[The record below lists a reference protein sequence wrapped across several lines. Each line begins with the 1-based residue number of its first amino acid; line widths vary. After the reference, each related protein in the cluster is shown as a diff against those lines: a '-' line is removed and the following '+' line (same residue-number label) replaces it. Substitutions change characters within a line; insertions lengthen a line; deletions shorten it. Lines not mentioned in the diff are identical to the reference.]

1 MKRVLYLLLFLAAC
15 KSSSSDKEVDRATS
29 VIEQILNEDISTAFR
44 PETFEGDISHISEV
58 TYSETSAGDGYVNKD
73 TVLKE
78 YLFKDHRLHQ
88 IATVTRRMRNDTL
101 TIRYDTAGRIL
112 ALIYSDNQS
121 TYNTDR
127 FKYDATGR
135 RIEKTNRFYSTESRH
150 LYTYNPKGDTLL
162 ITWEPDNNKEQICIS
177 KDGNETTVTRH
188 ALNSALMSR
197 SQVEKYN
204 GLNQVVGIYVYED
217 GKADYK
223 VIKKYDSHGNLLSWE
238 QHQGDHMT
246 ENGFGEVDKM
256 ISYATEY
263 AYDEKGNWTSMKKQ
277 VQDKGWTATTTRK
290 IIYR

>member
-1 MKRVLYLLLFLAAC
+1 MKRVLYLLLFFAAC
-15 KSSSSDKEVDRATS
+15 KSSSSDKEVDRMAS
-29 VIEQILNEDISTAFR
+29 VTERILNEDISTAFR
-44 PETFEGDISHISEV
+44 PETFEGDIERISEV

-78 YLFKDHRLHQ
+78 YLFKDDRLHQ

-121 TYNTDR
+121 TYNTER

-150 LYTYNPKGDTLL
+150 LYAYNQKGDTLL
-162 ITWEPDNNKEQICIS
+162 ITCEPDNNQERISIS

-188 ALNSALMSR
+188 ALHSALMSR

-204 GLNQVVGIYVYED
+204 RLNQLIGVYVYQD

-223 VIKKYDSHGNLLSWE
+223 VIRKYDSHGNLLSWE

-263 AYDEKGNWTSMKKQ
+263 TYDKKGNWTRMKQ
-277 VQDKGWTATTTRK
+277 QMQDKSWTATTTRK